1 MSIIYKEQDR
11 LFTLHTKHTTYQMQV
26 DDLGFLHHL
35 YYGRSVNG
43 MNMNYLNVH
52 YDRGF
57 SGNPY
62 EMSEDRTY
70 STDTFFQEYS
80 GFGVGDY
87 RIHGVEV
94 VNGDGSC
101 GADFRYVSHRIRDG
115 KYEIPGLPCS
125 YDNGGEAQTLVITLQ
140 DMVTKLELHLYYGVF
155 EKTDMITRAAKFV
168 NGSLDRIKLHKAASV
183 CLDVAP
189 GNWDLIH
196 MAGRYNMERQAERT
210 PLMHCVQSIESKRGQ
225 SSHHHNPFVILCDH
239 HATEDAGDCC
249 GMMLVYSGSH
259 KTEIELDQLDQVRIV
274 SGIHDASFVWNLE
287 AGESFYT
294 PEVLLSFT
302 HKGLAALS
310 HNYHNMIRH
319 NICRGPHKLA
329 RRPVLINNW
338 EATYFDFTSEKLLG
352 IARQAADLGVEL
364 FVLDDGWFGQRNS
377 DREGLGDWFVNETK
391 LNGSLEELIGK
402 IKTLGLKFGIWIEP
416 EMISENSQLYRE
428 HPDWALTM
436 PGRKPNVSRSQLV
449 LDMSRQDVRDYLYG
463 QFSEL
468 LAVNSIDYVKWDM
481 NRSLADVYSWNVEK
495 ERQGEIYH
503 RFMLGSYELMERL
516 TKAFPNVLIEG
527 CCGGGGRFDAGILCY
542 SPQIWCSDDTDPVER
557 LKIQYGTSFG
567 YPVSAVGS
575 HVSAA
580 PNHQTG
586 RITSLHTR
594 GVVAMSGTFGYEMN
608 PEILSEEDKEEIR
621 QQIETFKKYY
631 WLIQDGDYYRLTDA
645 MSDDYFTAW
654 QFAAKDKS
662 EALVNMVV
670 VHTQANP
677 KPARVCLKGLD
688 PDAWY
693 QVEGEETCYQGAA
706 LMYGGYVFPKPA
718 GDYLAVQ
725 VHLVRV

>member
-11 LFTLHTKHTTYQMQV
+11 LFTLHTQHTTYQMQV
-26 DDLGFLHHL
+26 DDLGFLRHL
-35 YYGRSVNG
+35 YYGRSIEQ
-43 MNMNYLNVH
+43 MNMKYLNVH

-62 EMSEDRTY
+62 EMSADRTC

-94 VNGDGSC
+94 INGDGSH
-101 GADFRYVSHRIRDG
+101 GADFRYVGHQIRDG
-115 KYEIPGLPCS
+115 KYEIPGLPCA

-140 DMVTKLELHLYYGVF
+140 DVVTKLELHLYYGVF
-155 EKTDMITRAAKFV
+155 EKTDMITRAAEFV
-168 NGSLDRIKLHKAASV
+168 NGGCSRIMLNKTASV

-189 GNWDLIH
+189 GDWDLIH
-196 MAGRYNMERQAERT
+196 LAGRYNMERQAERV
-210 PLMHCVQSIESKRGQ
+210 PLMHCVQCIESKRGQ
-225 SSHHHNPFVILCDH
+225 SSHHHNPFIIVCDH
-239 HATEDAGDCC
+239 HATEDTGNCY
-249 GMMLVYSGSH
+249 GVMLVYSGNH

-274 SGIHDASFVWNLE
+274 SGIHDAAFAWKLE
-287 AGESFYT
+287 SGEHFYT

-302 HKGLAALS
+302 HRGLTALS

-329 RRPVLINNW
+329 RRPILINNW
-338 EATYFDFTSEKLLG
+338 EATYFDFTSEKLLE
-352 IARQAADLGVEL
+352 IACQAADLGVEL

-377 DREGLGDWFVNETK
+377 DKEGLGDWFVNEKK
-391 LNGSLEELIGK
+391 LNGSLTELIEK
-402 IKTLGLKFGIWIEP
+402 IHALGLKFGIWIEP
-416 EMISENSQLYRE
+416 EMISENSQLYRN

-449 LDMSRQDVRDYLYG
+449 LDMSRQDVRDYLYER
-463 QFSEL
+463 FSEL
-468 LAVNSIDYVKWDM
+468 LTENPIDYVKWDM

-495 ERQGEIYH
+495 DRQGEIYH

-516 TKAFPNVLIEG
+516 TKDFPDVLIEG

-542 SPQIWCSDDTDPVER
+542 SPQIWCSDDTDPIER

-575 HVSAA
+575 HVSAT

-608 PEILSEEDKEEIR
+608 PAILSDEEKEEIR
-621 QQIETFKKYY
+621 QQIKAFKQYY
-631 WLIQDGDYYRLTDA
+631 WLIQDGDYYRLTNA
-645 MSDDYFTAW
+645 MDDDYFTAW
-654 QFAAKDKS
+654 QFTAKDQS
-662 EALVNMVV
+662 ETLVNMVA

-677 KPARVCLKGLD
+677 KTARVCLKGLD

-706 LMYGGYVFPKPA
+706 LMYGGYVFPKPT
-718 GDYLAVQ
+718 GDYPAVQ
-725 VHLVRV
+725 VHMVRV